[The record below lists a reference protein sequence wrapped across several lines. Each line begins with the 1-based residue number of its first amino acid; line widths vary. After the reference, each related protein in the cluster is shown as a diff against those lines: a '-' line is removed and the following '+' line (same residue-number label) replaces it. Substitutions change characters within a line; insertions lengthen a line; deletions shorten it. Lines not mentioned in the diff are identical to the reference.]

1 MKKWRNHLEAFCQR
15 YPAAAFIR
23 DVILV
28 FLDRRVT
35 RSAAELAYYLLLTI
49 FPMLIMVVGIVG
61 LLPLDAKDVM
71 TFLEDVIPSPSSNL
85 IAEYITYVLLN
96 QGMGLFIAGLTT
108 TLMAA
113 SSAFRGLICISGEIY
128 GRRAFRGIWYWLFS
142 FLFSLLLILMIYA
155 SMVVVLTGSW
165 FMHIAQE
172 YLPLQ
177 WIPSY
182 WSYLRLL
189 VLFALA
195 MLFLMLLYRVTA
207 PGGTVHPP
215 VFWGALLTA
224 GLLTLLSSAFSAMIS
239 ASSRYSVVYGSLAS
253 VIILMLWLY
262 LCGNIVV
269 LGNVFNY
276 VWWRHRRGLP
286 VAIILEQK
294 L

>member
-1 MKKWRNHLEAFCQR
+1 MNKWRNHLDTFCQR

-49 FPMLIMVVGIVG
+49 FPMIIMVVGIVG
-61 LLPLDAKDVM
+61 LLPLEAEDVM
-71 TFLEDVIPSPSSNL
+71 SFIEGLIPSPSSNL
-85 IAEYITYVLLN
+85 IAEYVTYVLLN
-96 QGMGLFIAGLTT
+96 QGMGLFAAGLITT
-108 TLMAA
+108 MMAA

-128 GRRAFRGIWYWLFS
+128 GRRAFRGIWYWIFS

-165 FMHIAQE
+165 FMHILQE

-177 WIPSY
+177 KIPTY
-182 WSYLRLL
+182 WSSLRLL
-189 VLFALA
+189 VLFAVA

-224 GLLTLLSSAFSAMIS
+224 SLLTLLSSAFSAMIS

-286 VAIILEQK
+286 IAIILEQK

>member
-1 MKKWRNHLEAFCQR
+1 MNQWRNFLDAFCR
-15 YPAAAFIR
+15 RSSAAAFIR
-23 DVILV
+23 DVIWV

-49 FPMLIMVVGIVG
+49 FPMIIMIVGIVG
-61 LLPLDAKDVM
+61 LLPIEAEDVM
-71 TFLEDVIPSPSSNL
+71 SFIEKLLPSPSSNL
-85 IAEYITYVLLN
+85 IAEYVTYVLLN
-96 QGMGLFIAGLTT
+96 QSRGLFAAGLIT
-108 TLMAA
+108 TLTVA
-113 SSAFRGLICISGEIY
+113 SAAFRGLICISGEIY
-128 GRRAFRGIWYWLFS
+128 GRRAFRGIWYWMS
-142 FLFSLLLILMIYA
+142 SILFSLLLIVMIYA

-165 FMHIAQE
+165 FMRIVQQ

-177 WIPSY
+177 KIPSY
-182 WSYLRLL
+182 WPALRLL

-195 MLFLMLLYRVTA
+195 MLFLMLLYRITA
-207 PGGTVHPP
+207 PGGTIHPP
-215 VFWGALLTA
+215 VFWGAFLTA
-224 GLLTLLSSAFSAMIS
+224 TLLTLLSSAFSAMIS

-286 VAIILEQK
+286 IAIILERK